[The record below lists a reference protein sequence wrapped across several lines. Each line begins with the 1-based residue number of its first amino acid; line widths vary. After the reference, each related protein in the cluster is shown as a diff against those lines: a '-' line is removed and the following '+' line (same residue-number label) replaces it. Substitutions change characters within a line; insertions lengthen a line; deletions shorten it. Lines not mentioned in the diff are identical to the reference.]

1 MSSTAVPDARVR
13 LFRPELRKIDIVNSE
28 SFNDS
33 LLSHLGEGA
42 RLVLDL
48 SNVQFIDSSGLGKII
63 FALRSFRDR
72 GGDLRICSVQPPV
85 MVLFTMVRL
94 REIAGI
100 DKTVEESTA
109 ALLGS
114 AASGSGGAS

>member
-114 AASGSGGAS
+114 ADSGSGGAS